1 MMSSHPTR
9 WLLLLALLLGPAA
22 FAQTTQVTGTVTDAD
37 SGEPLPG
44 VNIRVEATQIG
55 TITNVDGTYQIAL
68 PIDNR
73 TLIFTFVGYR
83 TQDVEVAE
91 GQSTLN
97 VQLREDLLGLDEVVV
112 TGLAS
117 SVKRQ
122 NLANSVETISAR
134 ELAGTTTN
142 QTLDG
147 ALSGKITG
155 GVITSYTGAP
165 GGGISVKLRGIN
177 TINGESQPLFVVDGV
192 IASNASIQNGVNAVT
207 QAAAGGNASS
217 QDNPVN
223 RIADLNPEDIESI
236 EILKGASAA
245 AIYGS
250 RASNGVVIITTKKGQ
265 AGSGVGVSFSQS
277 LGFTTIAK
285 KLGTPDYTLEQA
297 LGLYAPD
304 PADDATPDE
313 IEAALAQKALVTR
326 LFNENG
332 KIDLEDQLYGNEG
345 LLSTTNLSV
354 SGGSERT
361 QFYLSGQVK
370 DDGGIIENTGY
381 EKQSIRA
388 NVAHRL
394 SRIANVDITT
404 NYVRSEARRGITGND
419 NTGTSYGV
427 ALAFT
432 PNFVDL
438 TPDAAGN
445 YPANPFNSS
454 NPLQTRDLSEIG
466 ETTNRFITSGRLALD
481 LFQTETQSVQFVAEA
496 GADFFDLESS
506 LYFPETLQF
515 EPGDGQAGT
524 SILGKT
530 ANLNYNWRGS
540 LVHSVTL
547 PASNLFFTTQ
557 GGFTGANEDRDT
569 QSTVAQG
576 LIGGQQNVDQ
586 ANSVQTNQTRLFRQ
600 DRALYAQEEVN
611 WADRVIGTVG
621 VRADRSSLN
630 GDPNSYFVFPKAS
643 LALNVA
649 EFDFW
654 TLSKVDQLKLR
665 AAYGET
671 GNTAPFGSRYT
682 TFGPLAVGGVTG
694 ITINPQRGFENVE
707 PERAREIEGGL
718 DVSAFDGRVNVELT
732 GYFKT
737 ITDLLLTRQVPNS
750 TGFGFETFNGG
761 ELQNIGFEAGLT
773 LLPVNTPRFRWT
785 SRTSFWTNSA
795 EVTELNVPAFNALGG
810 GFGATLGVIR
820 IEEGQSPTQIVGVDD
835 RFIQF
840 QLDAN
845 GDLIEDAEGNPIPLP
860 EDQIQPGQDG
870 LADGTY
876 LLGDAAPDFQMSFYN
891 DFQFA
896 KRLTLTVF
904 AHWKKGG
911 DNINLTELLT
921 DIGGTSPDYFDDSDG
936 DGINNGTERLL
947 SQGVT
952 ARPFVQD
959 ASYFKLRELGLYYDV
974 PTELLGAAVN
984 QQIRKLRVGFSAN
997 NLFTITPYKSYD
1009 PEVNNF
1015 ADQPVASGVEVTPFP
1030 TSRSFLFH
1038 VAVGL

>member
-1 MMSSHPTR
+1 MHQWYTR
-9 WLLLLALLLGPAA
+9 LALGLALLLLGASPG
-22 FAQTTQVTGTVTDAD
+22 FAQSVSGTVTDSD
-37 SGEPLPG
+37 TGGPLPG
-44 VNIRVEATQIG
+44 VNILVQATQIG
-55 TITNVDGTYQIAL
+55 TITGPDGSYEIEL
-68 PIDNR
+68 PVGNR
-73 TLIFTFVGYR
+73 TLVFTFIGYR
-83 TQDVEVAE
+83 DQEVTVPE
-91 GQSTLN
+91 GQNTLN
-97 VQLREDLLGLDEVVV
+97 VQLQEDLLGLDEVVV

-117 SVKRQ
+117 SVKRK

-155 GVITSYTGAP
+155 GVIQSYTGAP

-192 IASNASIQNGVNAVT
+192 IASNAAIQNGINAVT
-207 QAAAGGNASS
+207 RAAAGGNASS

-236 EILKGASAA
+236 EILKGSSAA

-265 AGSGVGVSFSQS
+265 GQGGTGLGVSFSQS
-277 LGFTTIAK
+277 VGFTTIARK
-285 KLGTPDYTLEQA
+285 IGSPDYTLDQA
-297 LGLYAPD
+297 LSIYAPD
-304 PADDATPDE
+304 AAPDASPE
-313 IEAALAQKALVTR
+313 EVEAALAQQAFVTD
-326 LFNENG
+326 LFNRNG

-345 LLSTTNLSV
+345 VLSTTNLSV
-354 SGGSERT
+354 SGGSDRT

-381 EKQSIRA
+381 EKQSLRA

-394 SRIANVDITT
+394 NNRINMDVTT
-404 NYVRSEARRGITGND
+404 NYVRSVARRGITGND
-419 NTGTSYGV
+419 NSGTSYGV
-427 ALAFT
+427 ALSGT

-438 TPDAAGN
+438 TPDADGI
-445 YPANPFNSS
+445 YPNNPFGAS
-454 NPLQTRDLSEIG
+454 NPLQTRDLSEVG
-466 ETTNRFITSGRLALD
+466 ETTNRFLTSSRVAVD
-481 LFQTETQSVQFVAEA
+481 LFQAEAQTLQFVAEA
-496 GADFFDLESS
+496 GADFFDLESD
-506 LYFPETLQF
+506 LYFPELLQF

-524 SILGKT
+524 SVLGKT

-540 LVHSVTL
+540 LVHSFSL
-547 PASNLFFTTQ
+547 PDNGLFFTTQ

-569 QSTVAQG
+569 QVTVAQG

-586 ANSVQTNQTRLFRQ
+586 ANSVSTNQTRFFRQ

-611 WADRVIGTVG
+611 WKDRVIGTVG
-621 VRADRSSLN
+621 LRADRSSLN
-630 GDPNSYFVFPKAS
+630 GDPDQYFVFPKAS
-643 LALNVA
+643 LAVNVA

-654 TLSKVDQLKLR
+654 TVSALDQFKLR

-694 ITINPQRGFENVE
+694 VTINAQRGFEDVE
-707 PERAREIEGGL
+707 PERASEIEGGFDL
-718 DVSAFDGRVNVELT
+718 SALAGKVNLEVT
-732 GYFKT
+732 GYVKT
-737 ITDLLLTRQVPNS
+737 INNLLLTRQVPSS

-761 ELQNIGFEAGLT
+761 ELRNVGFEAGLT
-773 LLPVNTPRFRWT
+773 LLPVNTQRFRWT
-785 SRTSFWTNSA
+785 SRTSFWTNEA
-795 EVTELNVPAFNALGG
+795 EVTELNVPPFAALGG
-810 GFGATLGVIR
+810 GFGATLGLIR
-820 IEEGQSPTQIVGVDD
+820 IEEGQSPTQIVGIDD
-835 RFIQF
+835 T
-840 QLDAN
+840 D
-845 GDLIEDAEGNPIPLP
+845 GDGT
-860 EDQIQPGQDG
+860 
-870 LADGTY
+870 ADGTFQ
-876 LLGDAAPDFQMSFYN
+876 LGDASPDFQMSFYN

-904 AHWKKGG
+904 GHWKKGG

-921 DIGGTSPDYFDDSDG
+921 DLGGTSPDYFDDDDG
-936 DGINNGTERLL
+936 DGVINSTQRVNAL
-947 SQGVT
+947 GVS
-952 ARPFVQD
+952 ARQFVQD
-959 ASYFKLRELGLYYDV
+959 ASYFKLRELGLYYEV
-974 PTELLGAAVN
+974 PTELLGAAVGQN
-984 QQIRKLRVGFSAN
+984 VRQLRVGFSAN

-1038 VAVGL
+1038 VSVGL

>member
-1 MMSSHPTR
+1 MISPHPTR

-22 FAQTTQVTGTVTDAD
+22 FAQTTQISGTVTDES

-55 TITNVDGTYQIAL
+55 TITNVDGSYQIAL
-68 PIDNR
+68 PINNR
-73 TLIFTFVGYR
+73 TLIYTFVGYR
-83 TQDVEVAE
+83 TREVAVSE
-91 GQSTLN
+91 GQAVVN
-97 VQLREDLLGLDEVVV
+97 VQLEEDLLGLDEVVV

-177 TINGESQPLFVVDGV
+177 TINGESQPLFVIDGV
-192 IASNASIQNGVNAVT
+192 IASNAAIQNGINAVT
-207 QAAAGGNASS
+207 AAAAGGNASS

-265 AGSGVGVSFSQS
+265 AGSGLGVSFSQS
-277 LGFTTIAK
+277 IGFTRVARL
-285 KLGTPDYTLEQA
+285 LGSPDYTVERVRE
-297 LGLYAPD
+297 LYG
-304 PADDATPDE
+304 E
-313 IEAALAQKALVTR
+313 EGVTA
-326 LFNENG
+326 FNNSNG
-332 KIDLEDQLYGNEG
+332 FDLEEELYGNTG

-354 SGGSERT
+354 SGGSDRT

-370 DDGGIIENTGY
+370 NDDGIIERTGY

-394 SRIANVDITT
+394 SRIATVDVTT

-419 NTGTSYGV
+419 NNTVSYGV
-427 ALAFT
+427 VLSGT
-432 PNFVDL
+432 PHFANL
-438 TPDAAGN
+438 LPDADGN
-445 YPANPFNSS
+445 YPNSPFTDT
-454 NPLQTRDLSEIG
+454 NPLQTRDLADIG
-466 ETTNRFITSGRLALD
+466 EVTNRFITSGRFGLD
-481 LFQTETQSVQFVAEA
+481 LFSNDSQTLKFIAEA
-496 GADFFDLESS
+496 GADFFDLESQ
-506 LYFPETLQF
+506 LYFPEFLQF
-515 EPGDGQAGT
+515 EPADGQAGT

-540 LVHSVTL
+540 LVHSFAL
-547 PASNLFFTTQ
+547 PESDLFFTTQ

-576 LIGGQQNVDQ
+576 LIGGQQNIDQ
-586 ANSVQTNQTRLFRQ
+586 ANSVNTNQTRFFRQ
-600 DRALYAQEEVN
+600 DRALYAQEEIN

-621 VRADRSSLN
+621 FRADRSSLN
-630 GDPNSYFVFPKAS
+630 GEPDTYYLFPKAS
-643 LALNVA
+643 LAVNIA

-654 TLSKVDQLKLR
+654 TASSVDQLKLR
-665 AAYGET
+665 VAYGET

-682 TFGPLAVGGVTG
+682 TFGPLAIGGITG
-694 ITINPQRGFENVE
+694 VTINPQRGFADVE
-707 PERAREIEGGL
+707 PERAQEIEGGV
-718 DVSAFDGRVNVELT
+718 DVSALDGRVNLELT

-737 ITDLLLTRQVPNS
+737 ITDLLLTRQVPSS
-750 TGFGFETFNGG
+750 TGFNFETFNGG
-761 ELQNIGFEAGLT
+761 ELQNVGFEAGLT
-773 LLPVNTPRFRWT
+773 LLPINNQRFRWT

-795 EVTELNVPAFNALGG
+795 EVTRLDVPSFNALGG

-820 IEEGQSPTQIVGVDD
+820 IEEGQSPTQIVG
-835 RFIQF
+835 I
-840 QLDAN
+840 
-845 GDLIEDAEGNPIPLP
+845 DAEQG
-860 EDQIQPGQDG
+860 
-870 LADGTY
+870 AGTFK
-876 LLGDAAPDFQMSFYN
+876 LGDAAPDFQMSFYN

-904 AHWKKGG
+904 GHWKKGG

-921 DIGGTSPDYFDDSDG
+921 DLGGTSPDYFDDDDG
-936 DGINNGTERLL
+936 DGVTNADERVGALGT
-947 SQGVT
+947 S
-952 ARPFVQD
+952 ARQFVQD

-974 PTELLGAAVN
+974 PTEYLGATVA
-984 QQIRKLRVGFSAN
+984 QQVRQLRIGFSAN

-1015 ADQPVASGVEVTPFP
+1015 GDQPVATGVEVTPFP
-1030 TSRSFLFH
+1030 SSRSFLLH
-1038 VAVGL
+1038 VNVGL

>member
-1 MMSSHPTR
+1 MKSYYPIR
-9 WLLLLALLLGPAA
+9 LLTLLALLLGPAA
-22 FAQTTQVTGTVTDAD
+22 LAQTANVSGTVTDAD
-37 SGEPLPG
+37 TSEPLPG
-44 VNIRVEATQIG
+44 VNIRVQATQVG
-55 TITNVDGTYQIAL
+55 TITGVDGQYELAL
-68 PIDNR
+68 PAGNR
-73 TLIFTFVGYR
+73 TLVFTFVGYR
-83 TQDVEVAE
+83 TQEVEVPS
-91 GQSTLN
+91 GQATLN
-97 VQLREDLLGLDEVVV
+97 VQMREDLLGLDEVVV

-134 ELAGTTTN
+134 ELSGTTTN

-155 GVITSYTGAP
+155 GVISSYTGAP

-192 IASNASIQNGVNAVT
+192 IASNASIQNGINAVT

-236 EILKGASAA
+236 EILKGSSAA

-265 AGSGVGVSFSQS
+265 AGSGLGVSFSQS
-277 LGFTTIAK
+277 LGFTTLAK
-285 KLGTPDYTLEQA
+285 KLGSPDYTLDQA
-297 LGLYAPD
+297 LSIYAPD
-304 PADDATPDE
+304 AADDATPDE
-313 IEAALAQKALVTR
+313 IEAAQAQKDFVTN
-326 LFNENG
+326 LFNTNG
-332 KIDLEDQLYGNEG
+332 KIDLEDQLYGNKG
-345 LLSTTNLSV
+345 VLSTTNLSV

-388 NVAHRL
+388 NVAHRI
-394 SRIANVDITT
+394 SRIVNMDITT

-438 TPDAAGN
+438 TPDAEGN
-445 YPANPFNSS
+445 YPDNPFNSS
-454 NPLQTRDLSEIG
+454 NPLQTRDLSDIG
-466 ETTNRFITSGRLALD
+466 ETTNRFITSGRVGLD
-481 LFQTETQSVQFVAEA
+481 IYQTETQGLKLVAEA
-496 GADFFDLESS
+496 GADFFDLESN
-506 LYFPETLQF
+506 LYFPEILQF

-524 SILGKT
+524 AVLGKT

-540 LVHSVTL
+540 LVHSYSL
-547 PASNLFFTTQ
+547 PESEVFFTTQ
-557 GGFTGANEDRDT
+557 GGFTGANEDRNT
-569 QSTVAQG
+569 QVTVAQG

-586 ANSVQTNQTRLFRQ
+586 ANSVNTNQTRLFRQ
-600 DRALYAQEEVN
+600 DRALYVQEEIN

-621 VRADRSSLN
+621 VRGDRSSLN
-630 GDPNSYFVFPKAS
+630 GEPDKYYAFPKAS

-654 TLSKVDQLKLR
+654 TVSQVDQFKLR

-682 TFGPLAVGGVTG
+682 TFGPLAISGITG
-694 ITINPQRGFENVE
+694 ITINPQRGFADVT
-707 PERAREIEGGL
+707 PERAREIEGGV
-718 DVSAFDGRVNVELT
+718 DVSALDGKVNVELT
-732 GYFKT
+732 GYVKT
-737 ITDLLLTRQVPNS
+737 ITDLLLTRQVPAS
-750 TGFGFETFNGG
+750 TGFNFETFNGG
-761 ELQNIGFEAGLT
+761 ELRNVGFEAGLT
-773 LLPVNTPRFRWT
+773 LLPVNNARFRWT

-795 EVTELNVPAFNALGG
+795 EVTRLDVPAFAALGG
-810 GFGATLGVIR
+810 GFGATLGLIQ
-820 IEEGQSPTQIVGVDD
+820 IEEGKSPTQIVGIDD
-835 RFIQF
+835 T
-840 QLDAN
+840 N
-845 GDLIEDAEGNPIPLP
+845 GDGE
-860 EDQIQPGQDG
+860 
-870 LADGTY
+870 ADGTFA
-876 LLGDAAPDFQMSFYN
+876 LGDASPDFQMSFYN

-904 AHWKKGG
+904 GHWKKGG
-911 DNINLTELLT
+911 DNINLSELLT
-921 DIGGTSPDYFDDSDG
+921 DLGGTSPDYFDDDDG
-936 DGINNGTERLL
+936 DGVNNATERVNAL
-947 SQGVT
+947 GVS
-952 ARPFVQD
+952 ARQFVQD
-959 ASYFKLRELGLYYDV
+959 ASYFKLRELGLYYDI
-974 PTELLGAAVN
+974 PTEYLGSAVG
-984 QQIRKLRVGFSAN
+984 QTVRQLRLGFSAN

-1038 VAVGL
+1038 VSVGL